1 MIKHLKK
8 SKDFITVSQK
18 GTRWVT
24 PGVVV
29 IMVHQSCLGLE
40 MNVQSRVGFTAS
52 RRIGGAVQ
60 RNYAKRRLRALAQE
74 IISEQGM
81 FGNDYVLIARQEI
94 LTRDFKKVKKD
105 LLNAL
110 KHLHKEVQDTSMKD
124 KA

>member
-1 MIKHLKK
+1 
-8 SKDFITVSQK
+8 
-18 GTRWVT
+18 
-24 PGVVV
+24 
-29 IMVHQSCLGLE
+29 